1 MFDYQEP
8 TGTGF
13 LESQGALAV
22 YRAIIHSFYSRF
34 ASLPGSGFTLREAFE
49 ELADGVQPSTAGV
62 GWKAFPKAVI
72 ATNEQIDAQR
82 FDFQDEYVEWRTEK
96 AAGGSVTRITFTTEF
111 PEYYQ
116 ALATVS
122 HDALVQ
128 GIQEVI
134 PGANPTHMELYGPN
148 FNPATASG
156 AVRAR
161 RFRSQA
167 LANPWNNSQKGVLCL
182 AQQFNTMNALFNL
195 VGQCAIPRPDLPP
208 GSVCANVGGRVDRT
222 ATRTPMSAWPVNRR
236 CGGSRG
242 SAWKIRLGSRSLPWM
257 ASGRSTGS
265 RLTST
270 PRPATRGRGPLA
282 VMAGVRSLPC
292 KTASPLMGRSSPLAP
307 KWPKRY
313 GCGRESSRHQRLP
326 CPSGPASGMSRSGD
340 RLSEILTR

>member
-208 GSVCANVGGRVDRT
+208 GSVCANVGGACGSNRDSDPNVCLASQQAVRGQQGISLEDPVGVEIVALDGIWEVDGQQIDINAPASNQGAWTVSRNGRRAVLTVQDGLTLDGEVITTGTQVAKALRVRARVIT
-222 ATRTPMSAWPVNRR
+222 APETALPVWARIGNE
-236 CGGSRG
+236 
-242 SAWKIRLGSRSLPWM
+242 SL
-257 ASGRSTGS
+257 
-265 RLTST
+265 
-270 PRPATRGRGPLA
+270 RGPI
-282 VMAGVRSLPC
+282 V
-292 KTASPLMGRSSPLAP
+292 
-307 KWPKRY
+307 
-313 GCGRESSRHQRLP
+313 
-326 CPSGPASGMSRSGD
+326 
-340 RLSEILTR
+340 

>member
-34 ASLPGSGFTLREAFE
+34 ASLPGSGFTFAEAFE

-134 PGANPTHMELYGPN
+134 PGANPTHMGPVLGQISTRPRRRGPSVPN
-148 FNPATASG
+148 GCVARPWRTLG
-156 AVRAR
+156 ITAR
-161 RFRSQA
+161 RGSCA
-167 LANPWNNSQKGVLCL
+167 WHNS
-182 AQQFNTMNALFNL
+182 
-195 VGQCAIPRPDLPP
+195 
-208 GSVCANVGGRVDRT
+208 S
-222 ATRTPMSAWPVNRR
+222 TR
-236 CGGSRG
+236 
-242 SAWKIRLGSRSLPWM
+242 
-257 ASGRSTGS
+257 
-265 RLTST
+265 
-270 PRPATRGRGPLA
+270 
-282 VMAGVRSLPC
+282 
-292 KTASPLMGRSSPLAP
+292 
-307 KWPKRY
+307 
-313 GCGRESSRHQRLP
+313 
-326 CPSGPASGMSRSGD
+326 
-340 RLSEILTR
+340 